1 MNDESALD
9 PAVVAAM
16 RAVPPATDE
25 VRERHIAAALG
36 AIGPSVPARRT
47 GTRQHWF
54 SVAAATVALAGGFA
68 LGRVGGGTTDLP
80 RNADLVGGPPTTAT
94 VPKTGTGCAA
104 TIGNARVLTAYDSDD
119 GPRTIVL
126 TDAEI
131 IVLDATTCE
140 TLVTIPLP

>member
-16 RAVPPATDE
+16 RAVPPAADE
-25 VRERHIAAALG
+25 VRERHIAAALD
-36 AIGPSVPARRT
+36 AIGPSMMVRRT
-47 GTRQHWF
+47 GTRQRWF

-68 LGRVGGGTTDLP
+68 LGRVGGNTADLP
-80 RNADLVGGPPTTAT
+80 RNADIAGGPTTST
-94 VPKTGTGCAA
+94 TPPKTGTGCAA
-104 TIGNARVLTAYDSDD
+104 TIGNARILTAYDSDD

-131 IVLDATTCE
+131 IVIDGTTCE
-140 TLVTIPLP
+140 ALVTIPLP